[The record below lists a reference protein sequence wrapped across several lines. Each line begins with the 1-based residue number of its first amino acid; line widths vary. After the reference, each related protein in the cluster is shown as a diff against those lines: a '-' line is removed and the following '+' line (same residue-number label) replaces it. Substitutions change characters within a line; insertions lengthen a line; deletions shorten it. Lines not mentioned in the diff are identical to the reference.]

1 MQSVNANLIGYV
13 GSTSTSPYTAEIGIL
28 RSPRPINV
36 YYNGYTFLAVD
47 YGEKW
52 RHITSSTTLTKD
64 DKHIICDNTS
74 AITITLPTGWNG
86 AEYYIH
92 KRCSKSITNTIKTTD
107 NQYISYGAESSTTEQ
122 RATTSASQSLGTSKL
137 IWDHLASEWIRIYL
151 G

>member
-1 MQSVNANLIGYV
+1 
-13 GSTSTSPYTAEIGIL
+13 
-28 RSPRPINV
+28 
-36 YYNGYTFLAVD
+36 VD

-52 RHITSSTTLTKD
+52 RHITSSTILQRD

-92 KRCSKSITNTIKTTD
+92 KRSSSSITNTIKTTG
-107 NQYISYGAESSTTEQ
+107 NQYISYGGESSSTEQ
-122 RATTSASQSLGTSKL
+122 RATSTLNQSLGTSKL
-137 IWDHLASEWIRIYL
+137 IWDPSASEWIRIYM